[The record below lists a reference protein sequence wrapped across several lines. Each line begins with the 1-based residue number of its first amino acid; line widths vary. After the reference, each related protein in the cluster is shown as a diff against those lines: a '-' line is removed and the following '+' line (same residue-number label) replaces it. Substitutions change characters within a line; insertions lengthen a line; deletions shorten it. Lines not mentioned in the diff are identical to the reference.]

1 MCHRQR
7 NVSNAQRQIQLPRVL
22 IVTGG
27 MLSASEPSIAKAI
40 GKQIASF
47 RASSGAWLDIQL
59 KILAS
64 EALLASRLERG
75 SRGYEKA
82 TYKGAVDRFF
92 AASTDADPPELTEVV
107 LATLLAAEGIP
118 FDVAAYGDLYAD
130 AALRDRLLDA
140 STCVFASTTL
150 IRDLSEL
157 APMVALLKRPHNRVV
172 AGGALGA
179 ILHHAWPGVPGLD
192 VLAVGYG
199 ELLVP
204 SLAAWIRG
212 GFGDLTPPSGGR
224 VVRKEG
230 TWLLYSGLPATK
242 DLDFLPSPD
251 WSLAERV
258 HGRKFALV
266 HYESV
271 RGCPYR
277 CAFCNYP
284 FLFDDTKFRYRSA
297 ERIADDWARLAA
309 MGVKFVSCLDSL
321 FTMPKRRLVRL
332 CNLLLERGI
341 VIKWICY
348 ARADDLGDLETCRL
362 MKRAGCHQ
370 VQIGVESGSQ
380 AQLDNMNKR
389 CTVEANKLALRNC
402 REVGITTLATVI
414 VGFPG
419 ETAETIEQSF
429 QCLRESPPDIYY
441 LAPFNTRV
449 EYVPILNDESR
460 ARFGIETETDG
471 RSSAPYWRHDTM
483 ECTEVGEHIRRFH
496 RRMAEDEVALEG
508 TVFYTGL
515 LSFDA
520 RDREHLL
527 DFQRD
532 VSRRHPV
539 VRWTVGRLNAWAQR
553 RLERDARR
561 TFARDRQ
568 TSDLPGRAVSLKE
581 ARQRRAAEPTPGN
594 RRRLEM
600 SREGAA

>member
-7 NVSNAQRQIQLPRVL
+7 IVSNASRQKLPKVL

-40 GKQIASF
+40 GKQVESF
-47 RASSGAWLDIQL
+47 KASSGAWLDIQL

-64 EALLASRLERG
+64 EALLASRLERT
-75 SRGYEKA
+75 SRRYAKA
-82 TYKGAVDRFF
+82 PYRTAVDRFF
-92 AASTDADPPELTEVV
+92 AASSEAEPPELTEVV
-107 LATLLAAEGIP
+107 LCTLLEAEGIP
-118 FDVAAYGDLYAD
+118 FEVAAYGDLYAD
-130 AALRDRLLDA
+130 AALRERLL
-140 STCVFASTTL
+140 TTTNCVFASTTL

-157 APMVALLKRPHNRVV
+157 TPMVALLKRPHNHVV

-179 ILHHAWPGVPGLD
+179 ILHHAWPGIPGLD
-192 VLAVGYG
+192 VLAIGYG

-204 SLAAWIRG
+204 ALAAWIRG
-212 GFGDLTPPSGGR
+212 DFREITPPAGGR
-224 VVRKEG
+224 IVRQAG
-230 TWLLYSGLPATK
+230 TWLLYSGVPATK

-258 HGRKFALV
+258 HGRKFSLV

-297 ERIADDWARLAA
+297 ERIADDWQTLADI
-309 MGVKFVSCLDSL
+309 GVKLVSCLDSL

-332 CNLLLERGI
+332 CQLLIERGI
-341 VIKWICY
+341 IIKWICY
-348 ARADDLGDLETCRL
+348 ARADDLGDLDTCRL

-370 VQIGVESGSQ
+370 VQIGLESGSQ
-380 AQLDNMNKR
+380 TQLDNMNKR
-389 CTVEANKLALRNC
+389 CTVDANKRALRNC

-449 EYVPILNDESR
+449 EYVPILNAESR
-460 ARFGIETETDG
+460 AKFGIETETDG

-483 ECTEVGEHIRRFH
+483 ECTEVGAHIRRFH
-496 RRMAEDEVALEG
+496 RRMAEERVALEG
-508 TVFYTGL
+508 TVFYAGL
-515 LSFDA
+515 LSFDP
-520 RDREHLL
+520 RDRSDLL
-527 DFQRD
+527 EFQRD
-532 VSRRHPV
+532 VFRRHPLI
-539 VRWTVGRLNAWAQR
+539 RWTVGRLDAWAQR
-553 RLERDARR
+553 RLEQDARR
-561 TFARDRQ
+561 TFARDE
-568 TSDLPGRAVSLKE
+568 SAGAALKE
-581 ARQRRAAEPTPGN
+581 ARIRRAEAPTESR

-600 SREGAA
+600 TREEAS